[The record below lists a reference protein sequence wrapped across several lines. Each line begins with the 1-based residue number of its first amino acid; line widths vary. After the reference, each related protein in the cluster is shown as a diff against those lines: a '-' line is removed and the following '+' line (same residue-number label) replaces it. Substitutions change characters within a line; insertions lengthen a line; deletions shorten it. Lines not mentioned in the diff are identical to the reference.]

1 MKGILKKVINND
13 GNPLWIVAY
22 KTTNSDGSIY
32 SKTYVVYPGTVIN
45 DDMDGKEVEFEIVDG
60 YAKLIN

>member
-13 GNPLWIVAY
+13 GNPLWVVSY
-22 KTTNSDGSIY
+22 KTTSSDGEISQRLYGI
-32 SKTYVVYPGTVIN
+32 YPGTVIN
-45 DDMDGKEVEFEIVDG
+45 DDMNNKEVEFEIVDG